1 MRNECIPRARINAI
15 FHRRSRFIVSR
26 PLPVF
31 LSFLLLSPPN
41 YRLHLFPFF
50 PLSFS
55 PVPFLFFFF
64 SFQHRDERIER
75 RGDEGE
81 DRISVR
87 TNAKITFHL
96 AGHEEFIGTKV
107 VGRAGRRRRAVPR
120 SELKDYPAGRGQ
132 QRFKLLLYFR
142 RQCTRTFQSRFES
155 GVHDRLGNFET
166 TTTRRTCP
174 SGPFRLHLPG
184 THFPQLGNST
194 VRDPMDY
201 LSPFLSISLSLS
213 LPSSLGHKFA

>member
-1 MRNECIPRARINAI
+1 MYTTRAYKRNFPSTIAFYRFPSSPRI
-15 FHRRSRFIVSR
+15 S
-26 PLPVF
+26 
-31 LSFLLLSPPN
+31 
-41 YRLHLFPFF
+41 FF
-50 PLSFS
+50 PSSFPSKLSSPSLPLLPSFFFSRSFS
-55 PVPFLFFFF
+55 FFFF

-201 LSPFLSISLSLS
+201 LSPFLSISFSLS